1 MSRLNHQSSYWN
13 PNEIQP
19 NPMKPPLSTSSE
31 SQQRSAFWSLEYC
44 AVSGSL
50 RGVPSLVCCQI
61 AHKAGW
67 KRIIKTMDLFIGI
80 LPDLTE
86 FSGTCCQKAELVS
99 MLHAGILAT
108 WKLEISINNM
118 FSYLFRSFCT
128 LGWCWFNLVHPS
140 RCRLPAG
147 FWTPSWSAYIGT
159 CPLVWRH
166 LRGTE
171 EIGRFPLIAT
181 YQSET
186 RTMNFLVG
194 LGGLGKTIVKCSCW
208 NVIG

>member
-1 MSRLNHQSSYWN
+1 MIL
-13 PNEIQP
+13 IQ
-19 NPMKPPLSTSSE
+19 
-31 SQQRSAFWSLEYC
+31 
-44 AVSGSL
+44 VGS
-50 RGVPSLVCCQI
+50 P
-61 AHKAGW
+61 
-67 KRIIKTMDLFIGI
+67 
-80 LPDLTE
+80 
-86 FSGTCCQKAELVS
+86 
-99 MLHAGILAT
+99 
-108 WKLEISINNM
+108 
-118 FSYLFRSFCT
+118 
-128 LGWCWFNLVHPS
+128 
-140 RCRLPAG
+140 G

-194 LGGLGKTIVKCSCW
+194 LGGLGKTIMKCSCW